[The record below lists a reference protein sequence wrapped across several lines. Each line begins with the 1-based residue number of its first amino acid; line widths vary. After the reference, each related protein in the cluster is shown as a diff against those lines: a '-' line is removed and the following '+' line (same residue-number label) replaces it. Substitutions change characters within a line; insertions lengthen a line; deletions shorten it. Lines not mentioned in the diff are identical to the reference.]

1 MEIVRL
7 HDLHF
12 TPFLSA
18 ESIAQR
24 VKELAAQLSRE
35 LEHEQPLFIGILNGV
50 FVFASDLLK
59 QMHIDCEITFVK
71 LSSYDGTTSSGK
83 VRTSIGLNDE
93 ITGRNVIVLEDIID
107 TGKTVSQFTQE
118 LKKLNPESIRVVTLL
133 FKPDAL
139 EYDLEIDY
147 IGFKVPNKFLVGY
160 GLDYDG
166 LGRNLKDIYVKC

>member
-71 LSSYDGTTSSGK
+71 LSSHDGTTSSGK